1 MQFSKALTTYTT
13 RAKWGVAL
21 HNRAAHPRRPVHNR
35 VEEGKEGG
43 EVAEGSRVHN
53 RQIISPSPNQT
64 GEPIDL
70 GDRTQNTTT
79 EWILFFT
86 LFTIFGGTLQKNEST
101 TPDNWARLG
110 EIRDEYII

>member
-1 MQFSKALTTYTT
+1 
-13 RAKWGVAL
+13 
-21 HNRAAHPRRPVHNR
+21 
-35 VEEGKEGG
+35 
-43 EVAEGSRVHN
+43 
-53 RQIISPSPNQT
+53 
-64 GEPIDL
+64 L